1 MIRLILLPLLFL
13 SVSCSKDDNEND
25 STVNLYGLFQK
36 DIDEAMLIH
45 NNARS
50 DVGVEDLK
58 WSSSLAND
66 AKEWANKMAREEE
79 MYHSENDERPGQ
91 GENLYYSSDTDSIT
105 PAKNASGAWY
115 QEIELYTYS
124 TTGSDENDF
133 YAIGHYTAMIW
144 KETTEVGMGMAVSKS
159 GKTYVAARYSPPGNM
174 WGAYPY

>member
-1 MIRLILLPLLFL
+1 MEKIIILAISFL
-13 SVSCSKDDNEND
+13 SLSCSKDEDENN
-25 STVNLYGLFQK
+25 STVNLYGLSQE
-36 DIDEAMLIH
+36 DIDEAMLVH

-66 AKEWANKMAREEE
+66 AKVWADKMAKEEE

-91 GENLYYSSDTDSIT
+91 GENLYYSSGTDSIT
-105 PAKNASGAWY
+105 PARNASGAWY
-115 QEIELYTYS
+115 NEIELYTYS
-124 TTGSDENDF
+124 TIGSGENDF

-174 WGAYPY
+174 RGAYPY